1 MSEEDFK
8 LQYLSREWIDE
19 VIKRVKAN
27 LTPEEMKHVSS
38 SMVNIVENCPDGAT
52 RHMYFRFEDGILAEA
67 LVGTSDDEVASKEA
81 EFRII
86 GEYDTFAKISRA
98 ELGARSALMRNK
110 IKLKGNMVK
119 ALRLSSVVDK
129 LNKII
134 ATVPTDY

>member
-1 MSEEDFK
+1 MSEFK
-8 LQYLSREWIDE
+8 YLSSEWMDA
-19 VIKRVKAN
+19 VIERVKAN
-27 LTPEEMKHVSS
+27 LTAVDMKHVSS
-38 SMVNIVENCPDGAT
+38 SMVNIVENCPDGS
-52 RHMYFRFEDGILAEA
+52 RRYMYFRFEDGLLAEG
-67 LVGTSDDEVASKEA
+67 LVGTDDDEVASKEA

-86 GEYDTFAKISRA
+86 GDYDTFAKISKA

-134 ATVPTDY
+134 AQVPTDF

>member
-1 MSEEDFK
+1 MSGEDVK
-8 LQYLSREWIDE
+8 LQYLSKEWIDE
-19 VIKRVKAN
+19 VIKRVKAS
-27 LTPEEMKHVSS
+27 LTAEEMKHVSS
-38 SMVNIVENCPDGAT
+38 SMVNIVENCPDGTT
-52 RHMYFRFEDGILAEA
+52 RHMYFRFENGLLAEA
-67 LVGTSDDEVASKEA
+67 LVGTSDDEVASREA